1 MCTLIPMEIG
11 VRELRSR
18 LASAVREAAAGER
31 IIITVSGQPVASLGP
46 VEPAA
51 GPASLADLAAA
62 GLVTPPRRHD
72 RPAADDAVD
81 LPVDI
86 RLDRVLDELRGR

>member
-1 MCTLIPMEIG
+1 MEIG
-11 VRELRSR
+11 IRELRST
-18 LASAVREAAAGER
+18 LASAVRDAAAGER
-31 IIITVSGQPVASLGP
+31 IVITVSGQPVAALGP
-46 VEPAA
+46 LEPVA

-72 RPAADDAVD
+72 RPTAEEAVD

-86 RLDRVLDELRGR
+86 RLERVLDELRGR